1 NPEPETNSFRRFF
14 CFKAD
19 GTMSAVAE
27 WFVLRLAAAAEIDRW
42 KLIFLIFF
50 ALVVEEVCAAGDFVR
65 SVFECLDSYSH
76 DLPPVVFS
84 MVRENECNGIYRAK
98 MPRCKG
104 RTHFFVS
111 LS

>member
-1 NPEPETNSFRRFF
+1 
-14 CFKAD
+14 
-19 GTMSAVAE
+19 MSAVAE
-27 WFVLRLAAAAEIDRW
+27 WFVFRLATAAEIDGW

-65 SVFECLDSYSH
+65 SIFECLNSYSH

-98 MPRCKG
+98 TPRRKG
-104 RTHFFVS
+104 RMYFFIS
-111 LS
+111 LSLAEFVPFAR